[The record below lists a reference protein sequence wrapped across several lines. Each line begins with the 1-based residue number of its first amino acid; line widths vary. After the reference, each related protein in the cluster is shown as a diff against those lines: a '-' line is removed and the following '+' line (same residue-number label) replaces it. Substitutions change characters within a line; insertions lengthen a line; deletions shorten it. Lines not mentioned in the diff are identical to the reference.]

1 MLERYAGALPTWMAP
16 TQVKFLPIG
25 DDQIAYCD
33 EIERKLA
40 AFGVRCEVDRRNETI
55 GYKIRNAQQEKVPY
69 MIVVGA
75 KEVESNTVAVR
86 SRKQGDMGSVSVDEF
101 VATLLDE
108 IASKRR

>member
-1 MLERYAGALPTWMAP
+1 
-16 TQVKFLPIG
+16 
-25 DDQIAYCD
+25 
-33 EIERKLA
+33 
-40 AFGVRCEVDRRNETI
+40 
-55 GYKIRNAQQEKVPY
+55 